1 VSHSLRVIAGRL
13 GGRRLSAPRGHVTR
27 PTGARVREAL
37 FSILGP
43 LDGARVL
50 DLYAGTGALSLE
62 ALSRGAERAVLVEHD
77 RNALACLR
85 ENVAALSL
93 GPHAVVVPLRLPRAL
108 AAVVEH
114 GPFDLVLCDPPWA
127 DLASASAILAR
138 LPREGGL
145 AAGARLVLEHAEK
158 DDPPALPGL
167 TVVDRRTWGDTA
179 VTMFRADPASGVV
192 P

>member
-13 GGRRLSAPRGHVTR
+13 GGRRLSAPRGQVTR

-43 LDGARVL
+43 LDGVRVL
-50 DLYAGTGALSLE
+50 DLYAGTGALSIE

-85 ENVAALSL
+85 DNIETL
-93 GPHAVVVPLRLPRAL
+93 GLATHTVVVPLRLPRAL
-108 AAVVEH
+108 TAALEH
-114 GPFDLVLCDPPWA
+114 GPFGLVLCDPPWA
-127 DLASASAILAR
+127 DMASASAILAR

-145 AAGARLVLEHAEK
+145 ASGARLVLEHAEK

-167 TVVDRRTWGDTA
+167 AVVDRRTWGDTA
-179 VTMFRADPASGVV
+179 VTMFRADPARALE

>member
-1 VSHSLRVIAGRL
+1 
-13 GGRRLSAPRGHVTR
+13 
-27 PTGARVREAL
+27 VREAL

-50 DLYAGTGALSLE
+50 DLYAGTGALAIE
-62 ALSRGAERAVLVEHD
+62 ALSRGAERAVLIEHD
-77 RNALACLR
+77 RNALVCVR
-85 ENVAALSL
+85 ENVETLALAA
-93 GPHAVVVPLRLPRAL
+93 HAVVVPLRLPRAL
-108 AAVVEH
+108 AAAHEP
-114 GPFDLVLCDPPWA
+114 GPLALVLCDPPWA
-127 DLASASAILAR
+127 ELASAGAVLAR

-167 TVVDRRTWGDTA
+167 GVFDRRSWGDTA
-179 VTMFRADPASGVV
+179 VTMFRADPASGVE

>member
-13 GGRRLSAPRGHVTR
+13 GGRRLSAPRGQVTR

-37 FSILGP
+37 FAILGP
-43 LDGARVL
+43 LDGVRVL
-50 DLYAGTGALSLE
+50 DLYAGTGALSIE

-85 ENVAALSL
+85 ENVETLALA
-93 GPHAVVVPLRLPRAL
+93 PRAVVVPLRLPRAL
-108 AAVVEH
+108 AAALAH
-114 GPFDLVLCDPPWA
+114 GPFELVLCDPPWA
-127 DLASASAILAR
+127 DLASASALFSR

-145 AAGARLVLEHAEK
+145 APGARLVLEHAEK

-167 TVVDRRTWGDTA
+167 AVVDRRTWGDTA
-179 VTMFRADPASGVV
+179 VTMFRADPAREAE